1 MRQKGRRI
9 IQWLVLYLFAL
20 ALIGIGLQAFEMA
33 RHANSAAQ
41 SFFGWFGVI
50 ACAANLAWIIWFH
63 VTTIARAVGRGR
75 AA

>member
-9 IQWLVLYLFAL
+9 IQWFMLYLFAL

-33 RHANSAAQ
+33 RHANSGAQ
-41 SFFGWFGVI
+41 SFFAWFGVI
-50 ACAANLAWIIWFH
+50 ACTGNLVWIIWFH
-63 VTTIARAVGRGR
+63 VKTIVRALGRGR